1 MNRQIES
8 LFTFFNQIFCK
19 FSVLSP
25 KESSSSIKNIFLF
38 SRNKNHTAILFEY
51 FPYFSYVFLRILK
64 HFFPLLFLKQKKKKR
79 MIYRIKITTVPIL
92 AVRNIICFSR
102 NKFCSFD
109 KNLTNRFE
117 SFIRWFQMES
127 PSKFELTKTEVQIA
141 DETELGEV
149 KVMPLTSNVATSTPV
164 QPGGIPCKNGG
175 CKSWASRAES
185 RMESPWHFL
194 KTIFLI
200 SVIVALIL
208 WVIVYTF
215 LVQYQILW
223 RIRRA
228 ACNCSNA
235 SRMRRETWMIY
246 ALPFRRERACYTR
259 LERTQHG

>member
-1 MNRQIES
+1 MKC
-8 LFTFFNQIFCK
+8 FKKFFQ
-19 FSVLSP
+19 
-25 KESSSSIKNIFLF
+25 
-38 SRNKNHTAILFEY
+38 HTWHL
-51 FPYFSYVFLRILK
+51 
-64 HFFPLLFLKQKKKKR
+64 Q
-79 MIYRIKITTVPIL
+79 
-92 AVRNIICFSR
+92 
-102 NKFCSFD
+102 
-109 KNLTNRFE
+109 
-117 SFIRWFQMES
+117 QMES

-215 LVQYQILW
+215 LVQYQIL
-223 RIRRA
+223 
-228 ACNCSNA
+228 
-235 SRMRRETWMIY
+235 
-246 ALPFRRERACYTR
+246 
-259 LERTQHG
+259 

>member
-1 MNRQIES
+1 MNGDGNCHTRKYGYAFNNMVIVPSPGSIWDYPYLNQVTSMMGLVYGTRSKPEQD
-8 LFTFFNQIFCK
+8 LFPSKI
-19 FSVLSP
+19 
-25 KESSSSIKNIFLF
+25 
-38 SRNKNHTAILFEY
+38 
-51 FPYFSYVFLRILK
+51 RIPEI
-64 HFFPLLFLKQKKKKR
+64 H
-79 MIYRIKITTVPIL
+79 
-92 AVRNIICFSR
+92 
-102 NKFCSFD
+102 
-109 KNLTNRFE
+109 
-117 SFIRWFQMES
+117 MES

-215 LVQYQILW
+215 LVQYQIL
-223 RIRRA
+223 
-228 ACNCSNA
+228 
-235 SRMRRETWMIY
+235 
-246 ALPFRRERACYTR
+246 
-259 LERTQHG
+259 

>member
-1 MNRQIES
+1 MA
-8 LFTFFNQIFCK
+8 T
-19 FSVLSP
+19 
-25 KESSSSIKNIFLF
+25 
-38 SRNKNHTAILFEY
+38 
-51 FPYFSYVFLRILK
+51 
-64 HFFPLLFLKQKKKKR
+64 
-79 MIYRIKITTVPIL
+79 
-92 AVRNIICFSR
+92 
-102 NKFCSFD
+102 NKFCSI
-109 KNLTNRFE
+109 KISPTIR
-117 SFIRWFQMES
+117 IIHRWFQMES

-164 QPGGIPCKNGG
+164 QPGSIPCKNGG

-223 RIRRA
+223 RIRRVA
-228 ACNCSNA
+228 WNCWIH
-235 SRMRRETWMIY
+235 RERRETWMIY
-246 ALPFRRERACYTR
+246 ALPFRRERNVCCTYKAEKDATQIKNGSKFERR
-259 LERTQHG
+259 LKRITKKNGNFVRKWFGSSLIDIRWMFHWISHFPSVLE

>member
-1 MNRQIES
+1 
-8 LFTFFNQIFCK
+8 
-19 FSVLSP
+19 
-25 KESSSSIKNIFLF
+25 
-38 SRNKNHTAILFEY
+38 
-51 FPYFSYVFLRILK
+51 
-64 HFFPLLFLKQKKKKR
+64 
-79 MIYRIKITTVPIL
+79 
-92 AVRNIICFSR
+92 
-102 NKFCSFD
+102 
-109 KNLTNRFE
+109 
-117 SFIRWFQMES
+117 MES

-164 QPGGIPCKNGG
+164 QPGSIPCKNGG

-223 RIRRA
+223 RIRRVVW
-228 ACNCSNA
+228 NCWSYIEKLG
-235 SRMRRETWMIY
+235 RFM
-246 ALPFRRERACYTR
+246 LFRFEGNVFVHTYGWKERKNTDKNDFEIRERRSKRIRKKNGNFVRKWFGGCLCLMFDDVSLNFPFSIR
-259 LERTQHG
+259 LWTKQ